1 MIFVRFIDFCFYRT
15 YKKREKEEKY
25 TGFFYGTFI
34 AMYLLLLLLFPY
46 MYIICDILFLSTI
59 HIPKIIGVMLIA
71 VIWLFVAAIYF
82 LRQDKVMKFFDN
94 YKPKYEIKQWY
105 LGIFISIVL
114 PVWDILIMAV
124 IKKFILD
131 RYELHGI
138 VEEAII
144 SWWHSL

>member
-1 MIFVRFIDFCFYRT
+1 MIFVRFIDFFFYRT
-15 YKKREKEEKY
+15 YKKREKEENGS
-25 TGFFYGTFI
+25 GFFFGTFV

-46 MYIICDILFLSTI
+46 MYIVSDILFLRTI
-59 HIPKIIGVMLIA
+59 HIPKIIGVILIV

-105 LGIFISIVL
+105 LGIFVSIVL
-114 PVWDILIMAV
+114 PVWDIFIMVV
-124 IKKFILD
+124 IKKCLLD

-138 VEEAII
+138 VEEAVT
-144 SWWHSL
+144 SWCHSF